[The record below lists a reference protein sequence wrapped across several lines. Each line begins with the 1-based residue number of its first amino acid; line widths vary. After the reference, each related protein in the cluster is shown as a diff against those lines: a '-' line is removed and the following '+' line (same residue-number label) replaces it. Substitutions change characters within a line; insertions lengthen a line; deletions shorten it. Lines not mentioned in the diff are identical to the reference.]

1 MRRAEIASTV
11 NLNAIAVGIVDPWRG
26 VERDAIPTAVD
37 HAFNRIWRQIV
48 TGELKPGD
56 RLSDTELAAKIGVS
70 RTPVRQAL
78 HRLAQD
84 ELIVFDPRRG
94 FWVRDLTIDDI
105 HELYEV
111 RVALEVFALRKA
123 APLLDHNE
131 LRALLAQVA
140 SVRGDLSQGTIPEFL
155 EHDFFFHNVLI
166 HASENGRLIRMLA
179 TLRGQVSIFQIRDTE
194 FPGRME
200 RALEEH
206 EAILNA
212 LLAGHQ
218 EEAIELLATHIVA
231 AKERVL
237 ADMFGRKEEVS

>member
-1 MRRAEIASTV
+1 MRRADIASPD

-26 VERDAIPTAVD
+26 VERYTIPTAVD
-37 HAFNRIWRQIV
+37 HAFHRIWRQIV

-56 RLSDTELAAKIGVS
+56 RLSDTELAARIGVS

-94 FWVRDLTIDDI
+94 FWVRELTVDDI

-111 RVALEVFALRKA
+111 RVALEVLALKKA
-123 APLLDHNE
+123 AGNVDEKEMRSLIE
-131 LRALLAQVA
+131 QVG
-140 SVRGDLSQGTIPEFL
+140 SLQSELSQGSIPHFL
-155 EHDFFFHNVLI
+155 EHDFLFHNVLI
-166 HASENGRLIRMLA
+166 HASGNGRLIRMLA

-194 FPGRME
+194 YPGRME

-206 EAILNA
+206 EAILRA
-212 LLAGHQ
+212 LLAGQ
-218 EEAIELLATHIVA
+218 SDLAVDLLASHIIA

-237 ADMFGRKEEVS
+237 ADMFGRKETVS